1 MTHTI
6 KYPRCI
12 DSLAMVVD
20 NADVVLK
27 SHRIEN
33 ARVNFKDG
41 GYIGVNDGSGWTYY
55 PPHKVDHVDSHA
67 GGEQ

>member
-1 MTHTI
+1 
-6 KYPRCI
+6 
-12 DSLAMVVD
+12 MVVD

-33 ARVNFKDG
+33 ARVNFKTG

-55 PPHKVDHVDSHA
+55 PPHKVEHVESKPEA
-67 GGEQ
+67 EQ

>member
-1 MTHTI
+1 
-6 KYPRCI
+6 
-12 DSLAMVVD
+12 MVVD

-55 PPHKVDHVDSHA
+55 PPHKVDHVESKPEAD
-67 GGEQ
+67 Q